1 MDPRSFLRAIESQHL
16 LQTTSLHGLQ
26 GLNGLL
32 NNHLLPLQSSSSPSS
47 EAPSDIADHRARSQR
62 LTKLAREESLLEAQV
77 IQIILSDACEETLRP
92 NSRRSVSVGGH
103 SICVVFRDDV
113 ASGYRI
119 WEWHGHILIFDDE
132 RGYTPEY
139 IYGNFFQILQSSVN
153 INGSSNND
161 SILNGVGLSAVI
173 LNGDSQSHEQV
184 VHRAAASSQT
194 KKK

>member
-16 LQTTSLHGLQ
+16 LQTSSLHGIQ

-32 NNHLLPLQSSSSPSS
+32 NNHLLPLPSSSSEDPSNN
-47 EAPSDIADHRARSQR
+47 ADHRARSQR

-92 NSRRSVSVGGH
+92 NSRRSV
-103 SICVVFRDDV
+103 CVVFRDDV

-139 IYGNFFQILQSSVN
+139 IYGNFFQLLQTCVN

-161 SILNGVGLSAVI
+161 SILNGVGLNAVI

-184 VHRAAASSQT
+184 VHRAAASSQA

>member
-1 MDPRSFLRAIESQHL
+1 MRSAW
-16 LQTTSLHGLQ
+16 
-26 GLNGLL
+26 
-32 NNHLLPLQSSSSPSS
+32 LLPPPLLIPLPSSSASS
-47 EAPSDIADHRARSQR
+47 EAPSNNADHRSRSQR

-77 IQIILSDACEETLRP
+77 VQIILSDACEETLRP
-92 NSRRSVSVGGH
+92 NSRRSVSVSGH
-103 SICVVFRDDV
+103 SICVVFRDDL

-139 IYGNFFQILQSSVN
+139 IYGNFFQLLQSCVN

-161 SILNGVGLSAVI
+161 SILNGVGLSGVI